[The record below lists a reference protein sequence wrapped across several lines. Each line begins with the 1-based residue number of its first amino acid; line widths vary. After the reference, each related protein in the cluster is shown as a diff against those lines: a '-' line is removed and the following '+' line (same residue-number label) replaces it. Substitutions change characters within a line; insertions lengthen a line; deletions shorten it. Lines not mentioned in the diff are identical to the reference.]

1 MKLEQIYDKT
11 ERKFAEICIKRKQIL
26 IHSNRD
32 QDIYEHWD
40 WKITNP
46 KTNQISLVDVK
57 GARKKSRSDIS
68 PNYDITWL
76 ELMNVRGSVG
86 WLKGKA
92 DFIAFEQEDHF
103 LLVKRLDLLNWIKG
117 KITNKEIVRHT
128 NQALYRWYRR
138 LGRKDIITL
147 VNISDIKAN
156 VKFWKLA

>member
-1 MKLEQIYDKT
+1 MNLEQIYDKT
-11 ERKFAEICIKRKQIL
+11 ERKFAEICIKHKHQL
-26 IHSNRD
+26 VHSNKD
-32 QDIYEHWD
+32 QDMYEHWD

-57 GARKKSRSDIS
+57 GARKKSRSDIY

-76 ELMNVRGSVG
+76 ELMNVRGNVG

-103 LLVKRLDLLNWIKG
+103 LLVKRSDLLDWVKG
-117 KITNKEIVRHT
+117 QITNREIVHHT

-138 LGRKDIITL
+138 LGRKDIVTL

-156 VKFWKLA
+156 VKFWKFT